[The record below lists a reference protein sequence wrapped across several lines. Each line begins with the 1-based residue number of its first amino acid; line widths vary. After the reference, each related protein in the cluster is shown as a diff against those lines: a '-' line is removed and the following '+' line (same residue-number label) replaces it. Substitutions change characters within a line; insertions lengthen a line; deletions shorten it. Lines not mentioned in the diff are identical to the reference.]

1 MKLRI
6 LTISIISTLLIASC
20 ATAVVEEAPAA
31 PVVEEETKPA
41 VEKSDANM
49 EKVDDSEAIEEEES
63 TADTSDTKEV
73 SFSTDIWPIIEE
85 EALSA
90 HGGSGGVFLESYEDI
105 MKYVVPE
112 KPEESQLY
120 KALIG
125 DGHRL
130 MPPNGP
136 LPDEQ
141 IQLFFDWISQGAE
154 DN

>member
-1 MKLRI
+1 
-6 LTISIISTLLIASC
+6 
-20 ATAVVEEAPAA
+20 
-31 PVVEEETKPA
+31 
-41 VEKSDANM
+41 
-49 EKVDDSEAIEEEES
+49 
-63 TADTSDTKEV
+63 
-73 SFSTDIWPIIEE
+73 
-85 EALSA
+85 
-90 HGGSGGVFLESYEDI
+90 

-141 IQLFFDWISQGAE
+141 IQLFFDWISQGAK

>member
-20 ATAVVEEAPAA
+20 ATAVVEEAPAG
-31 PVVEEETKPA
+31 PVVEEGTGPA
-41 VEKSDANM
+41 VEDSDANI
-49 EKVDDSEAIEEEES
+49 EKVDDPETMEDES
-63 TADTSDTKEV
+63 TTDSLDTGEV
-73 SFSTDIWPIIEE
+73 SFSTDIWPIIEA

-141 IQLFFDWISQGAE
+141 IQLFFDWISQGAK

>member
-20 ATAVVEEAPAA
+20 ATAVVEEAPAG
-31 PVVEEETKPA
+31 PVVEEKTGPA
-41 VEKSDANM
+41 VEDSDANI
-49 EKVDDSEAIEEEES
+49 EKVDDPETMEDES
-63 TADTSDTKEV
+63 TTDSLDTGEV
-73 SFSTDIWPIIEE
+73 SFSTDIWPIIEA

-141 IQLFFDWISQGAE
+141 IQLFFDWISQGAK

>member
-20 ATAVVEEAPAA
+20 ATAVVEEAPAG
-31 PVVEEETKPA
+31 PVVEEETGPA
-41 VEKSDANM
+41 VEDSDANI
-49 EKVDDSEAIEEEES
+49 EKVDDPETMEDES
-63 TADTSDTKEV
+63 TTDSLDTGEV
-73 SFSTDIWPIIEE
+73 SFSTDIWPIIEA

-141 IQLFFDWISQGAE
+141 IQLFFDWISQGAK

>member
-6 LTISIISTLLIASC
+6 LAISIISTLLIASC
-20 ATAVVEEAPAA
+20 ATAVVEEAPAG
-31 PVVEEETKPA
+31 PVVEEETGPA
-41 VEKSDANM
+41 VEDSDANI
-49 EKVDDSEAIEEEES
+49 EKVDDPETMEDES
-63 TADTSDTKEV
+63 TTDSLDTGEV
-73 SFSTDIWPIIEE
+73 SFSTDIWPIIEA

-141 IQLFFDWISQGAE
+141 IQLFFDWISQGAK